1 MNNQKTP
8 EYTRKAIRDY
18 EKNLVRKSVTFDV
31 RKSDDMALLKMIEQD
46 RRTFAEIARTALL
59 EHLQQ

>member
-1 MNNQKTP
+1 MNNPKTP
-8 EYTRKAIRDY
+8 EYTRKAIRAY

-31 RKSDDMALLKMIEQD
+31 RKPDDMALLKMIEQD